1 MKNVLKVLLL
11 LVLVASVSR
20 AEDIQYNVNLAF
32 GSAGTATGTI
42 TTDGTQGVLNP
53 SNISSWNL
61 ALYDGTNSTT
71 LTPSNSEVTFGVL
84 DGPGTNTDLS
94 ATPTSL
100 LFNYDVGDFGSWSFG
115 STAGQG
121 EFCVTSYS
129 NCFGPPDAFGT
140 YGIGGDVLWVYS
152 GASGTQ
158 VIASDGTEVPEP
170 STLGLLGIGLVLIA
184 RIFRKRGKHV

>member
-1 MKNVLKVLLL
+1 MKSFLQMLLL
-11 LVLVASVSR
+11 LILVSSISR

-42 TTDGTQGVLNP
+42 TTDGAQGVLNP
-53 SNISSWNL
+53 SNIDWWNL

-71 LTPSNSEVTFGVL
+71 LTPSNSTVSYGVL
-84 DGPGTNTDLS
+84 NGPGANTDLS

-100 LFNYDVGDFGSWSFG
+100 LFNYDVGDFGSWGFG
-115 STAGQG
+115 STTGQG
-121 EFCVTSYS
+121 ELCFTSWS

-158 VIASDGTEVPEP
+158 EIASDGTEVPEP
-170 STLGLLGIGLVLIA
+170 STLGLLGIGLVSIA
-184 RIFRKRGKHV
+184 RIFRKKVKHV